1 MDDSIMQQRPSPASP
16 KCVDK
21 TKIDRHRFDPFGGGA
36 PPGAEGA
43 APLPAHCEEMSK
55 MLGGIIAKAELFCK
69 PESLSIHEEQALY
82 FISTG
87 C

>member
-1 MDDSIMQQRPSPASP
+1 
-16 KCVDK
+16 
-21 TKIDRHRFDPFGGGA
+21 
-36 PPGAEGA
+36 
-43 APLPAHCEEMSK
+43 